1 MNCENLAATEGF
13 PPILVRAMSV
23 FYAIPVHLNPRVIL
37 QIHNS
42 LHYRILIKVWAIWNG
57 MQTATHRNTFA
68 GGQDRTP
75 TAVHTHL
82 SAVWA
87 SCCRTVPG
95 RDLHNLLPSHGCCPA
110 RSTPV
115 RKSVTTD
122 MHTHARA
129 HTHTHRNSR
138 WAAPGSWQRTVTF
151 LASCIPQKENFDPRC
166 WLHFRGEMALRMIF
180 LLSRCT
186 RLLAVHPRASKSSGF
201 PPSTPQWKSVLA
213 FPAMFSSF
221 PWSLQT

>member
-1 MNCENLAATEGF
+1 MIILNIDITLTHKLILFALMNCENLAAAERF
-13 PPILVRAMSV
+13 PPIFVRAMSV

-68 GGQDRTP
+68 GREDRTP

-87 SCCRTVPG
+87 SCCRTVPP
-95 RDLHNLLPSHGCCPA
+95 RNLTICSPCHCCCPA

-115 RKSVTTD
+115 RKAVTTD
-122 MHTHARA
+122 T
-129 HTHTHRNSR
+129 HTHTHTEDLPVCSTWVMAKNSHL
-138 WAAPGSWQRTVTF
+138 PCQ
-151 LASCIPQKENFDPRC
+151 
-166 WLHFRGEMALRMIF
+166 LHSREGKFR
-180 LLSRCT
+180 
-186 RLLAVHPRASKSSGF
+186 P
-201 PPSTPQWKSVLA
+201 
-213 FPAMFSSF
+213 
-221 PWSLQT
+221 

>member
-13 PPILVRAMSV
+13 PPILGRAMSV

-122 MHTHARA
+122 MHTHART
-129 HTHTHRNSR
+129 HTHTGTPGEQHLGHGKEQSPSLPVAFHRRKISTLDVGCTSEGK
-138 WAAPGSWQRTVTF
+138 WLLEWYSCCQDALGFS
-151 LASCIPQKENFDPRC
+151 LCIPGHPKAVDSHLLLPSENQC
-166 WLHFRGEMALRMIF
+166 
-180 LLSRCT
+180 
-186 RLLAVHPRASKSSGF
+186 
-201 PPSTPQWKSVLA
+201 
-213 FPAMFSSF
+213 
-221 PWSLQT
+221 